1 VKVEVAI
8 LGFPSLIVLMVS
20 VDVKYHERR
29 RKAADGMRGE
39 GGGGQGD
46 IVVVADLAGLNAGPA
61 RLPECG
67 QGTGVRFKSDLP
79 LSVWNLHLEM

>member
-1 VKVEVAI
+1 MKVEVAI

-29 RKAADGMRGE
+29 RKAADGMRGWGGG

-46 IVVVADLAGLNAGPA
+46 IVVVTDLAGLNVGPA
-61 RLPECG
+61 RLPEC
-67 QGTGVRFKSDLP
+67 
-79 LSVWNLHLEM
+79 